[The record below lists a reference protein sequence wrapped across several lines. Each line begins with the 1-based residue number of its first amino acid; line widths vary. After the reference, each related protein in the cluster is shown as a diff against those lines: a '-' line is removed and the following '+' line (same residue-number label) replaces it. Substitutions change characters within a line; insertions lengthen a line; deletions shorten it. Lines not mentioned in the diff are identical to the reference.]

1 MPSRTIPPAAIA
13 VNRPAASGPV
23 VVSVPHAGRIYPP
36 EILSAARV
44 DRPHLERLEDSWCD
58 LIAAGAA
65 DAGATVVHALWARAV
80 ADLNRGEGQ
89 MAPGEVAMPLR
100 AQFSA
105 PGRKERA
112 GLGVVPTRLA
122 DCGPL
127 WKRPIDGA
135 ALEWRLESFHR
146 PYHAALADALTAARD
161 EYGHAI
167 LIDLH
172 SMPPIPAGQPG
183 HGARII
189 VGDRFGETAGDWL
202 IDLAVAS
209 AERLNEPVARNQPY
223 AGGHIIRTHGR
234 PADAVHAV
242 QIEIDRSLY
251 LTAERLP
258 DAAGIARLARWF
270 SNLVAE
276 AGFGRPDAEIFAQ
289 AAE

>member
-1 MPSRTIPPAAIA
+1 MLSRTIPPGAIA
-13 VNRPAASGPV
+13 VNRPAVSGPV

-44 DRPHLERLEDSWCD
+44 DRPNLERLEDSWCD

-65 DAGATVVHALWARAV
+65 DGGATVVQALWARAV

-89 MAPGEVAMPLR
+89 MAPGEVAMSLR

-135 ALEWRLESFHR
+135 ALEWRLGSFHR
-146 PYHAALADALTAARD
+146 PYHAALTDALAAARQLH
-161 EYGHAI
+161 GRAI

-172 SMPPIPAGQPG
+172 SMPAIPPGQPG

-189 VGDRFGETAGDWL
+189 VGDRFGGTAGDWL
-202 IDLAVAS
+202 IDLVVGC

-234 PADAVHAV
+234 PAEAVHAV

-251 LTAERLP
+251 LTPDRLP
-258 DAAGIARLARWF
+258 DTARIARLARWF
-270 SNLVAE
+270 SDIVAE
-276 AGFGRPDAEIFAQ
+276 AGQARPAAELFPQ

>member
-1 MPSRTIPPAAIA
+1 MPSRNIPPGAIA
-13 VNRPAASGPV
+13 VNRPATSGAV

-44 DRPHLERLEDSWCD
+44 DRPNLERLEDSWCD
-58 LIAAGAA
+58 LIAVGAVG
-65 DAGATVVHALWARAV
+65 AGATVVEALWARAV

-89 MAPGEVAMPLR
+89 MAPGEVAIPLR
-100 AQFSA
+100 PQFSA

-127 WKRPIDGA
+127 WKRPIDGT
-135 ALEWRLESFHR
+135 ALEWRLGSFHR
-146 PYHAALADALTAARD
+146 PYHAALADVLTAARD

-189 VGDRFGETAGDWL
+189 VGDRFGATAGDWL
-202 IDLAVAS
+202 IDLIVAA

-234 PADAVHAV
+234 PAAAIHAV

-251 LTAERLP
+251 LTQDRLP
-258 DAAGIARLARWF
+258 DAARIARLARWF
-270 SNLVAE
+270 SELVAE
-276 AGFGRPDAEIFAQ
+276 AGQARPTDELFPQ